1 MDELPINAFMEIVM
15 IRPNVAKWNQ
25 TVADLRRLSIEADHP
40 RSRERFL
47 ALYMIASGHR
57 NAAQWAA
64 EIGRTDETVLGWVHT
79 YNTEGPDTLAYRRTG
94 GRAPLF
100 CQSRSRK
107 SPSA

>member
-1 MDELPINAFMEIVM
+1 MDELPINAFLELVM

-25 TVADLRRLSIEADHP
+25 TVADLRRLSIESDHP
-40 RSRERFL
+40 RTRERFL
-47 ALYMIASGHR
+47 ALYMIGSEHS

-79 YNTEGPDTLAYRRTG
+79 YNADGPEALVYRRTG

-100 CQSRSRK
+100 RQSRSRK
-107 SPSA
+107 SSRR